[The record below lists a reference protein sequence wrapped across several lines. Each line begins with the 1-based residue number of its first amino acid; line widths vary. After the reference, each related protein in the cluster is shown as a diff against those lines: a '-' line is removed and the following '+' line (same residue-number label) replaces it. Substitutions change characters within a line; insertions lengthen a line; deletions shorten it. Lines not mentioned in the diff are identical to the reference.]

1 MRKIFIIL
9 IGLLTGISM
18 LAKESNSSKK
28 TVYTEAATLTL
39 VGKIHDNTP
48 IPYHRVDTAL
58 FKGFTDKENAQVRLS
73 AGIAVAFRTNS
84 TTITVK
90 TSYAKP
96 GFPSNTNGFSAR
108 GYDLYIKKDGKWI
121 YAESGVAKDKE
132 LGKNYVLIKDM
143 DDSMKECLLYLPLFS
158 ELKSVKIGTEKGSVI
173 EALPMPF
180 RHRIAAFGSSYTHGS
195 GTSRSG
201 MTYLAQLSRNTGLH
215 FLGLGCSGNSRLQP
229 YFCEVLC
236 AAQADAFLLDA
247 FTNPN
252 PAQMKERLFP
262 FIERLQQAHPSKPLI
277 FSAPVYKE
285 ERNFNLKRDSY
296 QQDVIDTADSLM
308 KIAVKKYEH
317 VYYIRPVAN
326 SEDHNATVDGNHPD
340 NYGYTLWAKSIEK
353 PLLKILKKYG
363 IR

>member
-1 MRKIFIIL
+1 MKRFYT
-9 IGLLTGISM
+9 LL
-18 LAKESNSSKK
+18 LALSVCMVSYGKPDVVK
-28 TVYTEAATLTL
+28 YAFTEASELTL
-39 VGKIHDNTP
+39 IGKIHKNTAV
-48 IPYHRVDTAL
+48 PYHRVDTTM
-58 FKGFTDKENAQVRLS
+58 FKGFSDKENAQVRLP

-84 TTITVK
+84 TTISVK
-90 TSYAKP
+90 TKYAKA
-96 GFPSNTNGFSAR
+96 GFPANTNGFSAR

-132 LGKNYVLIKDM
+132 LGKNLVLIKDM
-143 DDSMKECLLYLPLFS
+143 DDSMKECLIYLPLFS
-158 ELKSVKIGTEKGSVI
+158 ELKSMKIGIEQGTVI

-195 GTSRSG
+195 CTSRSG

-229 YFCEVLC
+229 YFCDVLC
-236 AAQADAFLLDA
+236 AAEADAFLLDA

-252 PAQMKERLFP
+252 PGQMKQRLFP
-262 FIERLQQAHPSKPLI
+262 FIEKLQAAHPGKPLI

-285 ERNFNLKRDSY
+285 ERNFNLKRDAY

-308 KIAVKKYEH
+308 KIAVKKYKD
-317 VYYIRPVAN
+317 VYYIRPTAN
-326 SEDHNATVDGNHPD
+326 SKDHNATVDGNHPD

-353 PLLKILKKYG
+353 PLLKILRRYG
-363 IR
+363 LK